1 MGKIIQFPERDD
13 GQADIIAA
21 YERGIMAALNL
32 MEAMQAD
39 EKDPQAALAGV
50 VYGMVRNCYEIC
62 ETTEGAR
69 TLLRAAMERVELGVG
84 PE

>member
-1 MGKIIQFPERDD
+1 VGKIIQFPERDD
-13 GQADIIAA
+13 GQADLVAA

-32 MEAMQAD
+32 IETMQAD
-39 EKDPQAALAGV
+39 EKDPQAALAGA

-69 TLLRAAMERVELGVG
+69 TLLKAAIERVELGVG

>member
-1 MGKIIQFPERDD
+1 MGKIIKFPERDD
-13 GQADIIAA
+13 GQADMIAA
-21 YERGIMAALNL
+21 YERGIMAAVGL
-32 MEAMQAD
+32 METMQAN

-50 VYGMVRNCYEIC
+50 VYGMVRNCYELC

-69 TLLRAAMERVELGVG
+69 TLLKAAMERVELGVG

>member
-1 MGKIIQFPERDD
+1 VGKIIQFPERDD
-13 GQADIIAA
+13 GQADLVAA

-32 MEAMQAD
+32 METMQAD

-69 TLLRAAMERVELGVG
+69 TLLKAAMERVELGVG